1 MVGGYEMQEWSEDT
15 EEIDMDGSGVNE

>member
-1 MVGGYEMQEWSEDT
+1 MVGGYEMHEWSEDT